1 MELNSQQ
8 TKKVKKLLEK
18 LNNSQISY
26 VVLRKY
32 EKIPYEAIDGD
43 IDILTEDTRKIV
55 EIGKNF
61 GFKENRHNFKDNLA
75 EISRKLV
82 SRPISMLNTAISNP
96 RGSIKRVLNEDITTP
111 RLMGLDEEKI
121 YFDDLMI
128 HITDRV
134 HYQSTLNNSR
144 ILTSETVNNS
154 ILENRRSYEREDFVF
169 NIPSRPD
176 ELCHL
181 VARGVFDYEED
192 FPDYYEEKIHNL
204 YSEISKEGKKRLEN
218 LLQEIF
224 FQASPLIIESIENQK
239 LNSLRGKLRKFSN
252 Y

>member
-1 MELNSQQ
+1 MNFSRKQSEKVEEFFTELN
-8 TKKVKKLLEK
+8 
-18 LNNSQISY
+18 NHNISY
-26 VVLRKY
+26 VILRSY
-32 EKIPYEAIDGD
+32 ESLPHAVPNGD
-43 IDILTEDTRKIV
+43 IDILAEDTGKV
-55 EIGKNF
+55 AEIGKSLE
-61 GFKENRHNFKDNLA
+61 FKESRHNFKDNLA

-82 SRPISMLNTAISNP
+82 SSPVSMFNTLVSNP
-96 RGSIKRVLNEDITTP
+96 TGSIKRVLNEDITTP
-111 RLMGLDEEKI
+111 RLMGVDEEKI